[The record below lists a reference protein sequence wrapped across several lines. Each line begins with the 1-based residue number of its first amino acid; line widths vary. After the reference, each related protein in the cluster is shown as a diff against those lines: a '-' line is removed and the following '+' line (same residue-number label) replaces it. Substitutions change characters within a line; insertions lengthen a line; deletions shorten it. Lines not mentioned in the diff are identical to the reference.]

1 METVFGVIIVLSL
14 LMAVGAAL
22 TNPAVW
28 LFMGIAF
35 IALMLAPIKK
45 FASRQPRQ

>member
-1 METVFGVIIVLSL
+1 MEIFFGVIIVLSL
-14 LMAVGAAL
+14 LMAAGAAL

-28 LFMGIAF
+28 LFIGIAL
-35 IALMLAPIKK
+35 IALRLAPIKK